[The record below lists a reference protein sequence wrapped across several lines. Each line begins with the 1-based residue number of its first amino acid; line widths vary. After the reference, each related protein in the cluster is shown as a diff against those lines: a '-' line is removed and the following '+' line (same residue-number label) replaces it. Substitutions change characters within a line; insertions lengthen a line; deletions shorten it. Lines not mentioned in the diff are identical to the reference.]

1 MEELIHVLRAA
12 AQSVRAD
19 MDRWEADRIDRL
31 SKMDPVLVD
40 WSGDPEAG
48 PGAGGE
54 GSPRIG
60 ADWNVNIEIAP
71 EDAGG
76 AGRPAHVSVPMLAL
90 LRPMALRMTKL
101 TLELPVVVEEHP
113 SPDDP
118 NDTVL
123 SLGAAEGAPEN
134 AKLFRLALE
143 LAENGTV
150 DVSLEG
156 QLLDSFKP
164 DGKPEDGK
172 PDAGEGGHE
181 QQ

>member
-12 AQSVRAD
+12 ARSVRAD
-19 MDRWEADRIDRL
+19 LDRWEADRIDRL

-40 WSGDPEAG
+40 WSAGPEAG
-48 PGAGGE
+48 SGAG
-54 GSPRIG
+54 PRIG
-60 ADWNVNIEIAP
+60 DDWDLNIEIAP

-76 AGRPAHVSVPMLAL
+76 TGRPAHVSIPMLAL
-90 LRPMALRMTKL
+90 FRPMALRMTKL

-123 SLGAAEGAPEN
+123 SLGAAEGAPQN

-143 LAENGTV
+143 LVEDGTV

-156 QLLDSFKP
+156 QLLDSFK
-164 DGKPEDGK
+164 D
-172 PDAGEGGHE
+172 DAGEGAKEGGHE
-181 QQ
+181 QR

>member
-1 MEELIHVLRAA
+1 MIGMEEFIHVLRAA
-12 AQSVRAD
+12 ARSVRAD
-19 MDRWEADRIDRL
+19 MDRWEADRVDRL

-40 WSGDPEAG
+40 WSAG
-48 PGAGGE
+48 PETGAEGG
-54 GSPRIG
+54 PKIG
-60 ADWNVNIEIAP
+60 ADWDLNIEMTP
-71 EDAGG
+71 ENAGG
-76 AGRPAHVSVPMLAL
+76 TGRPAHVSVPMLAL
-90 LRPMALRMTKL
+90 FRPMALRMTKL

-143 LAENGTV
+143 LAEDGTV

-164 DGKPEDGK
+164 NTE
-172 PDAGEGGHE
+172 EGGHE
-181 QQ
+181 QR